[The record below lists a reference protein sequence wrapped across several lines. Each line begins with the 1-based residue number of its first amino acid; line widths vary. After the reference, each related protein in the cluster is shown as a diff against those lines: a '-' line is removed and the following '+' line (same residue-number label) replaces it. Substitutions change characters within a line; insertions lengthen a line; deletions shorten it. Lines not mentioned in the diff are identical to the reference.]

1 MLEKNLPHR
10 LEFLNINNK
19 EFVLRPLLVII
30 GLSIVII
37 FTAFLIQK
45 KDIHEFQ
52 VLLSFVNDIF
62 KTRVLRVQKG
72 Y

>member
-37 FTAFLIQK
+37 FTVFLIQK
-45 KDIHEFQ
+45 KRFT
-52 VLLSFVNDIF
+52 SC
-62 KTRVLRVQKG
+62 K
-72 Y
+72 YY